1 MVVYV
6 VYEMNYADFETGL
19 DDNISFCGVYKN
31 KRKAIKKAKELMR
44 NAQKD
49 DLFID
54 NCIHGKKNP
63 FKNNNC
69 VDFYH
74 DDVCQDDRVSS
85 IVMEETKLIA

>member
-1 MVVYV
+1 
-6 VYEMNYADFETGL
+6 
-19 DDNISFCGVYKN
+19 
-31 KRKAIKKAKELMR
+31 MR

-63 FKNNNC
+63 FKNNNW